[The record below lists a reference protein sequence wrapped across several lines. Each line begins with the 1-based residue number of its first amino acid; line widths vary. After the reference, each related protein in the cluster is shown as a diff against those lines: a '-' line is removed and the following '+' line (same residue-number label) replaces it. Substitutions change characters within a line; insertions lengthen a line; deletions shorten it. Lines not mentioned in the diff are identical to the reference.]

1 MKYLDETTQT
11 YKEITV
17 KALDSMPIGSIIQ
30 FAGSVIPNGWMIC
43 DGRTLRVGLGSNQT
57 YLGEYADLYKVIG
70 TTYGYVEYPIPMVG
84 AIDFKIPDLR
94 GKVPVGQDGNDTDFE
109 DLGNTGG
116 DKTHKH
122 TGGSHTHGLANGY
135 ACIGTGWDGS
145 NILRQQTKGTI
156 TAGTRGMPNMP
167 GYNNTSTSAYDA
179 SALGGS
185 TDAGG
190 VVDTTSSSS
199 LQPYLVVNY
208 IIKVKNTTP
217 TMASVVNAT
226 NSSTEDSYSC
236 GYINNLVDYSTT
248 ETKTGAKW
256 IDGKPIY
263 RKVLLA
269 SKSDFS
275 ATNHLYAIPNGV
287 SNLKDYTH
295 IEARLKRTSDVWNEI
310 PNGFGVASANGWSV
324 TINDIT
330 KTSISIQIGN
340 DTYYYLETDNSV
352 IVIIEYTK
360 TTD

>member
-30 FAGSVIPNGWMIC
+30 FAGSTIPNGWMIC

-94 GKVPVGQDGNDTDFE
+94 GKVPIGLDGNDTDFE

-179 SALGGS
+179 SAFITS
-185 TDAGG
+185 T
-190 VVDTTSSSS
+190 S
-199 LQPYLVVNY
+199 
-208 IIKVKNTTP
+208 
-217 TMASVVNAT
+217 
-226 NSSTEDSYSC
+226 
-236 GYINNLVDYSTT
+236 
-248 ETKTGAKW
+248 
-256 IDGKPIY
+256 
-263 RKVLLA
+263 
-269 SKSDFS
+269 
-275 ATNHLYAIPNGV
+275 
-287 SNLKDYTH
+287 
-295 IEARLKRTSDVWNEI
+295 
-310 PNGFGVASANGWSV
+310 
-324 TINDIT
+324 
-330 KTSISIQIGN
+330 
-340 DTYYYLETDNSV
+340 
-352 IVIIEYTK
+352 
-360 TTD
+360 

>member
-11 YKEITV
+11 YKEISI

-94 GKVPVGQDGNDTDFE
+94 GKVPIGQDGNDTDFE

-226 NSSTEDSYSC
+226 NNSTEDSYSC
-236 GYINNLVDYSTT
+236 GYINDLLNTIFPVGKTEIFYDNNDHSNYLGFTWERTAVGKTIVGIDTTQTEFDTIGETGGEKTHTLTVQEMPKHSHGIFYTDTGGYGSVARVNASGSQTPTT
-248 ETKTGAKW
+248 ETGGSQAHNNLQ
-256 IDGKPIY
+256 PY
-263 RKVLLA
+263 EV
-269 SKSDFS
+269 F
-275 ATNHLYAIPNGV
+275 AIW
-287 SNLKDYTH
+287 
-295 IEARLKRTSDVWNEI
+295 RRT
-310 PNGFGVASANGWSV
+310 A
-324 TINDIT
+324 
-330 KTSISIQIGN
+330 
-340 DTYYYLETDNSV
+340 
-352 IVIIEYTK
+352 
-360 TTD
+360 